1 MEESVVADFV
11 GRVHAGSLTTD
22 EPVTGRVLLSQR
34 RLVLATDDG
43 KETVPLSRV
52 FDVVVGSVPGDL
64 RSFFNDSITV
74 AYERD
79 GSRRS
84 ALVEGEPE
92 DMDKFVRLLFKTL
105 LRNVTVTVRHPAK
118 VGGRVTD
125 AGDHRASVSVSPG
138 EIRFG
143 NCPEPFTVNLSA
155 VIDYE
160 RTDRTLGGTKR
171 PALVF
176 RHVDGDD
183 RTVTSI
189 TTVPNERALNI
200 LGRYIKIEYDEA
212 MEDLDSFDP
221 TEEQLEILVSIYSAG
236 GEANIADI
244 VTGDV
249 AQTSMILDTLR
260 EAGLVA
266 DGESGT
272 TLTRKGQMI
281 VSSYLESVNA

>member
-11 GRVHAGSLTTD
+11 GRVHAASLQTD
-22 EPVTGRVLLSQR
+22 EPVTGRVLLSQK

-43 KETVPLSRV
+43 KETIPLARV

-64 RSFFNDSITV
+64 RSFFNDSVTV
-74 AYERD
+74 AYDRD

-92 DMDKFVRLLFKTL
+92 DMDRFVRLLFKLL

-125 AGDHRASVSVSPG
+125 ATDHRASVSVSPG
-138 EIRFG
+138 EIRFDD
-143 NCPEPFTVNLSA
+143 CPEPFTVDLSA

-160 RTDRTLGGTKR
+160 RTDRTLGGKKR

-176 RHVDGDD
+176 RHVADD

-236 GEANIADI
+236 GEANIADV

-249 AQTSMILDTLR
+249 TQTSMILDSLR

>member
-11 GRVHAGSLTTD
+11 GRVHAASFGTD

-34 RLVLATDDG
+34 RLVIATDDG

-64 RSFFNDSITV
+64 RSFFNDSVTV

-79 GSRRS
+79 GSRRT

-92 DMDKFVRLLFKTL
+92 DMEKFVRLLFKAL

-125 AGDHRASVSVSPG
+125 ASDHRASVSVAPG
-138 EIRFG
+138 EIRFD
-143 NCPEPFTVNLSA
+143 NCPEPFTVDLSA

-160 RTDRTLGGTKR
+160 RTDRTLGGKKR

-176 RHVDGDD
+176 RHVADGQ
-183 RTVTSI
+183 TVTSI
-189 TTVPNERALNI
+189 ATVPNGRALNV
-200 LGRYIKIEYDEA
+200 LGRYIKTEYDEA
-212 MEDLDSFDP
+212 MEELDSFDP

-236 GEANIADI
+236 GEANIADV

-249 AQTSMILDTLR
+249 TQTSMILDTLR
-260 EAGLVA
+260 EADLVA
-266 DGESGT
+266 DGESGAA
-272 TLTRKGQMI
+272 LTRKGQMI

>member
-11 GRVHAGSLTTD
+11 GRVHAANLESD
-22 EPVTGRVLLSQR
+22 EPATGRVLLSQR

-52 FDVVVGSVPGDL
+52 FDVVVGSVPGEL
-64 RSFFNDSITV
+64 RSFFNDSVTI

-79 GSRRS
+79 GARRS
-84 ALVEGEPE
+84 ALVEGEPD

-125 AGDHRASVSVSPG
+125 ATDHRASVSVSPG

-143 NCPEPFTVNLSA
+143 NCPEPFTVDLSA

-160 RTDRTLGGTKR
+160 RTDRTVGGKKR

-176 RHVDGDD
+176 EQVVDD

-212 MEDLDSFDP
+212 MEELESFDP

-236 GEANIADI
+236 GEANIADV

-249 AQTSMILDTLR
+249 TQTSMILDTLR
-260 EAGLVA
+260 EERLVA
-266 DGESGT
+266 DGDSGT
-272 TLTRKGQMI
+272 TLTRKGQMV
-281 VSSYLESVNA
+281 VSTYLESVNA

>member
-1 MEESVVADFV
+1 MEESVLADFV
-11 GRVHAGSLTTD
+11 GRVHAASFGTD

-34 RLVLATDDG
+34 RLVIATDDG

-64 RSFFNDSITV
+64 RSFFNDSVTV

-79 GSRRS
+79 GSRRA

-92 DMDKFVRLLFKTL
+92 DMDKFVRLLFKAL

-125 AGDHRASVSVSPG
+125 ASDHRASVSVSPG
-138 EIRFG
+138 EIRFE
-143 NCPEPFTVNLSA
+143 NCPEPFTVDLSA

-160 RTDRTLGGTKR
+160 RTDRTLGGKKR

-176 RHVDGDD
+176 RHVADG
-183 RTVTSI
+183 RTVSSI
-189 TTVPNERALNI
+189 ATVPNERALNI

-212 MEDLDSFDP
+212 MEELDSFDP

-236 GEANIADI
+236 GEANIADV

-249 AQTSMILDTLR
+249 TQTSMILDTLR

-272 TLTRKGQMI
+272 ALTRKGQMI

>member
-1 MEESVVADFV
+1 MEESVLADFV
-11 GRVHAGSLTTD
+11 GRVHAASFGTD

-34 RLVLATDDG
+34 RLVIATDDG

-64 RSFFNDSITV
+64 RSFFNDSVTV

-79 GSRRS
+79 GSRRA

-92 DMDKFVRLLFKTL
+92 DMDKFVRLLFKAL

-125 AGDHRASVSVSPG
+125 ASDHRASVSVSPG
-138 EIRFG
+138 EIRFE
-143 NCPEPFTVNLSA
+143 NCPEPFAVDLSA

-160 RTDRTLGGTKR
+160 RTDRTLGGKKR

-176 RHVDGDD
+176 RHVADG
-183 RTVTSI
+183 RTVSSI
-189 TTVPNERALNI
+189 ATVPNERALNI

-212 MEDLDSFDP
+212 MEELDSFDP

-236 GEANIADI
+236 GEANIADV

-249 AQTSMILDTLR
+249 TQTSMILDTLR

-266 DGESGT
+266 DGESGAA
-272 TLTRKGQMI
+272 LTRKGQMI

>member
-11 GRVHAGSLTTD
+11 GRVHAGTLKTD

-34 RLVLATDDG
+34 RLVIATDDG
-43 KETVPLSRV
+43 KETVPLTRV

-64 RSFFNDSITV
+64 RSFFNDSVTI

-79 GSRRS
+79 GSRRA

-92 DMDKFVRLLFKTL
+92 DMDRFVRLLFKAL

-125 AGDHRASVSVSPG
+125 ASDHRASVSVSPG
-138 EIRFG
+138 EIRFE
-143 NCPEPFTVNLSA
+143 NCPEPFAVDLSA

-160 RTDRTLGGTKR
+160 RTDRTLGGKKR

-176 RHVDGDD
+176 RHVLDE

-189 TTVPNERALNI
+189 ATVPNERALNI

-236 GEANIADI
+236 GEANIADVI
-244 VTGDV
+244 TGDV

-260 EAGLVA
+260 EADLVA
-266 DGESGT
+266 DGEDGT

>member
-11 GRVHAGSLTTD
+11 GRVHAASFGTD

-64 RSFFNDSITV
+64 RSFFNDSVTV

-79 GSRRS
+79 GSRRA

-92 DMDKFVRLLFKTL
+92 DMDKFVRLLFKSL

-125 AGDHRASVSVSPG
+125 ASDHRASVSVSPG
-138 EIRFG
+138 EIRFE
-143 NCPEPFTVNLSA
+143 NCPEPFTVDLSA

-160 RTDRTLGGTKR
+160 RTDRTLGGKKR

-176 RHVDGDD
+176 RHVTDG

-189 TTVPNERALNI
+189 ATVPNERALNI

-212 MEDLDSFDP
+212 MEELDSFDP

-236 GEANIADI
+236 GEASIADV

-249 AQTSMILDTLR
+249 TQTSMILDTLR

-266 DGESGT
+266 DGESGAA
-272 TLTRKGQMI
+272 LTRKGQMI

>member
-11 GRVHAGSLTTD
+11 GRVHAASLETD

-34 RLVLATDDG
+34 RLVIATDDG
-43 KETVPLSRV
+43 KETIPLSDV

-64 RSFFNDSITV
+64 RSFFNQSVTV
-74 AYERD
+74 AYDRD
-79 GSRRS
+79 GSRRA

-92 DMDKFVRLLFKTL
+92 DMDRFVRLLFKTL

-125 AGDHRASVSVSPG
+125 ATDHRASVSVSPG
-138 EIRFG
+138 EIRFDD
-143 NCPEPFTVNLSA
+143 CPEPFAVDLSS

-160 RTDRTLGGTKR
+160 RTDRTLGGKKR

-176 RHVDGDD
+176 NHVADGQ
-183 RTVTSI
+183 TVTSI
-189 TTVPNERALNI
+189 TTVPNKRALNI

-236 GEANIADI
+236 GEANVADI

-249 AQTSMILDTLR
+249 TQTSMILDSLR

>member
-11 GRVHAGSLTTD
+11 GRVHAASLETD

-34 RLVLATDDG
+34 RLVIATDDG
-43 KETVPLSRV
+43 KETIPLSDV

-64 RSFFNDSITV
+64 RSFFNQSVTI
-74 AYERD
+74 AYDRK
-79 GSRRS
+79 GSRRA

-92 DMDKFVRLLFKTL
+92 DMDRFVRLLFKTL

-125 AGDHRASVSVSPG
+125 ASDHRASVSVSPG
-138 EIRFG
+138 AIRFSD
-143 NCPEPFTVNLSA
+143 CPDPFTVELSS

-160 RTDRTLGGTKR
+160 RTDRTVGGKKR

-176 RHVDGDD
+176 RHVNDGQ
-183 RTVTSI
+183 TVTSI
-189 TTVPNERALNI
+189 TTVPNKRVLNI
-200 LGRYIKIEYDEA
+200 LGRYIKIEYDDV

-221 TEEQLEILVSIYSAG
+221 TEEQMEILVSIYSAG
-236 GEANIADI
+236 GEANVADI

-249 AQTSMILDTLR
+249 TQTSMILDSLR
-260 EAGLVA
+260 EAELVA

>member
-11 GRVHAGSLTTD
+11 GRVHAASFGTD

-64 RSFFNDSITV
+64 RSFFNDSVTV
-74 AYERD
+74 AYEQN
-79 GSRRS
+79 GSRRA

-92 DMDKFVRLLFKTL
+92 DMDKFVRLLFKAL

-125 AGDHRASVSVSPG
+125 ASDHRASVSVSPG
-138 EIRFG
+138 EIRFE
-143 NCPEPFTVNLSA
+143 NCPDPFTVDLSA

-160 RTDRTLGGTKR
+160 RTDRTVGGKKR

-176 RHVDGDD
+176 RHVADGQ
-183 RTVTSI
+183 TVTSI
-189 TTVPNERALNI
+189 ATVPNERALNV

-212 MEDLDSFDP
+212 MEDLETFDP

-236 GEANIADI
+236 GEANIADV

-266 DGESGT
+266 DGESGAA
-272 TLTRKGQMI
+272 LTRKGQMI

>member
-11 GRVHAGSLTTD
+11 GRVHAANLESD
-22 EPVTGRVLLSQR
+22 EPATGRVLLSQR

-52 FDVVVGSVPGDL
+52 FDVVVGSVPGEL
-64 RSFFNDSITV
+64 RSFFNDSVTI

-79 GSRRS
+79 GARRS
-84 ALVEGEPE
+84 ALVEGEPD

-125 AGDHRASVSVSPG
+125 ASDHRASVSVSPG

-143 NCPEPFTVNLSA
+143 DCPEPFVVDLSA

-176 RHVDGDD
+176 RHVVDG

-189 TTVPNERALNI
+189 ATVPDERALNL
-200 LGRYIKIEYDEA
+200 LGRYIKVEYDEA
-212 MEDLDSFDP
+212 MEELESFDP

-236 GEANIADI
+236 GEANIADV

-249 AQTSMILDTLR
+249 TQTSMILDTLR
-260 EAGLVA
+260 EADLVA
-266 DGESGT
+266 DGDTGT
-272 TLTRKGQMI
+272 ALTRKGQMI
-281 VSSYLESVNA
+281 VNSYLESVNA

>member
-11 GRVHAGSLTTD
+11 GRVHAANLESD
-22 EPVTGRVLLSQR
+22 ESVTGRVLLSQR

-43 KETVPLSRV
+43 KETIPLSAV

-64 RSFFNDSITV
+64 RSFFNESVTI

-79 GSRRS
+79 GSRRA
-84 ALVEGEPE
+84 ALVEGEPD
-92 DMDKFVRLLFKTL
+92 DMDRFVRLLFKTL

-125 AGDHRASVSVSPG
+125 ATDHRASVSVSPG
-138 EIRFG
+138 SIRFS
-143 NCPEPFTVNLSA
+143 NCPDPFTVELSS

-160 RTDRTLGGTKR
+160 RTDRTVGGKKR

-176 RHVDGDD
+176 EHVVDD

-200 LGRYIKIEYDEA
+200 LGRYIKIEYDDV
-212 MEDLDSFDP
+212 MDDLDSFDP

-236 GEANIADI
+236 GEANIADV

-249 AQTSMILDTLR
+249 TQTSMILDTLR
-260 EAGLVA
+260 EERLVA
-266 DGESGT
+266 DGDSGT
-272 TLTRKGQMI
+272 TLTRKGQMV
-281 VSSYLESVNA
+281 VSTYLESVNA

>member
-1 MEESVVADFV
+1 MEESVLADFV
-11 GRVHAGSLTTD
+11 GRVHAASFGTD

-34 RLVLATDDG
+34 RLVIATDDG

-64 RSFFNDSITV
+64 RSFFNDSVTV

-79 GSRRS
+79 GSRRA

-92 DMDKFVRLLFKTL
+92 DMDKFVRLLFKAL

-125 AGDHRASVSVSPG
+125 ASDHRASVSVSPG
-138 EIRFG
+138 EIRFE
-143 NCPEPFTVNLSA
+143 NCPDPFTVDLSA

-160 RTDRTLGGTKR
+160 RTDRTLGGKKR

-176 RHVDGDD
+176 RHVADG
-183 RTVTSI
+183 RTVSSI
-189 TTVPNERALNI
+189 ATVPNERALNI

-212 MEDLDSFDP
+212 MEELDSFDP

-236 GEANIADI
+236 GEANIADV

-249 AQTSMILDTLR
+249 TQTSMILDTLR

-266 DGESGT
+266 DGESGAA
-272 TLTRKGQMI
+272 LTRKGQMI

>member
-11 GRVHAGSLTTD
+11 GRVHAASFETE

-43 KETVPLSRV
+43 KETIPLSDV

-64 RSFFNDSITV
+64 RSFFNESVTI
-74 AYERD
+74 AYDRD
-79 GSRRS
+79 GSRRA

-92 DMDKFVRLLFKTL
+92 DMDRFVRLLFKAL

-125 AGDHRASVSVSPG
+125 ATDHRASVTVSPG
-138 EIRFG
+138 AIRFS
-143 NCPEPFTVNLSA
+143 NCPDPFTVELSS

-160 RTDRTLGGTKR
+160 RTDRTLGGKKR

-176 RHVDGDD
+176 RHVADGQ
-183 RTVTSI
+183 TVTSI
-189 TTVPNERALNI
+189 TTVPNKRALNI
-200 LGRYIKIEYDEA
+200 LGRYIKIEYDDV

-221 TEEQLEILVSIYSAG
+221 TEEQMEILVSIYSAG
-236 GEANIADI
+236 GEANVADI

-249 AQTSMILDTLR
+249 TQTSMILDSLR
-260 EAGLVA
+260 EAELVA

>member
-11 GRVHAGSLTTD
+11 GRVHAASLQTD
-22 EPVTGRVLLSQR
+22 EPVTGRVLLSQK

-43 KETVPLSRV
+43 KETVPLARV

-64 RSFFNDSITV
+64 RSFFNDSVTV
-74 AYERD
+74 AYDRD

-92 DMDKFVRLLFKTL
+92 DMDRFVRLLFKLL

-125 AGDHRASVSVSPG
+125 ATDHRASVSVSPG
-138 EIRFG
+138 EIRFDD
-143 NCPEPFTVNLSA
+143 CPEPFTVDLSA

-176 RHVDGDD
+176 RHVADD

-236 GEANIADI
+236 GEANIADV

-249 AQTSMILDTLR
+249 TQTSMILDSLR

>member
-11 GRVHAGSLTTD
+11 GRVHAASFGTD

-64 RSFFNDSITV
+64 RSFFNDSVTV

-79 GSRRS
+79 GSRRA
-84 ALVEGEPE
+84 ALVEGERE
-92 DMDKFVRLLFKTL
+92 DMDKFVRLLFKSL

-125 AGDHRASVSVSPG
+125 ASDHRASVSVSPG
-138 EIRFG
+138 EIRFE
-143 NCPEPFTVNLSA
+143 NCPEPFTVDLSA

-160 RTDRTLGGTKR
+160 RTDRTLGGKKR

-176 RHVDGDD
+176 RHVTDG

-189 TTVPNERALNI
+189 ATVPNERALNI

-212 MEDLDSFDP
+212 MEELDSFDP

-236 GEANIADI
+236 GEASIADV

-249 AQTSMILDTLR
+249 TQTSMILDTLR

-266 DGESGT
+266 DGESGAA
-272 TLTRKGQMI
+272 LTRKGQMI